1 MACTCER
8 CGTVARSR
16 VLHEFDTGQPAQ
28 FWCRPC
34 HEGSKGWATGQTQN
48 MRHDEIP
55 GGMWLENYG
64 PEPVKVYSHSER
76 RALLN
81 TIQYDKTT
89 GQPYVL
95 TEKDNFA
102 PMPGTDRDAQGI
114 PNPNGYR
121 DLSAAAILARNG
133 RPSLDADET
142 LDSLSGGPRLD
153 RHDPDD
159 VPNDPSFVDPAVR
172 PFKYDSDAEGARAF
186 LRVVRETLHE

>member
-1 MACTCER
+1 MACLCER
-8 CGTVARSR
+8 CGREVKSR
-16 VLHEFDTGQPAQ
+16 VLHVEEGRPPQM
-28 FWCRPC
+28 WCRSC
-34 HEGSKGWATGQTQN
+34 HEESKGWRTGDAIA

-76 RALLN
+76 RALMR

-89 GQPYVL
+89 GQPYIL

-121 DLSAAAILARNG
+121 DLSAAAIIARNG
-133 RPSLDADET
+133 RPTADET
-142 LDSLSGGPRLD
+142 KDMRAGGAPID
-153 RHDPDD
+153 PTDPDD
-159 VPNDPSFVDPAVR
+159 IPNDPTYRDPRAR
-172 PFKYDSDAEGARAF
+172 HFNFDSDAEGAREF
-186 LRVVRETLHE
+186 LKRITDA

>member
-1 MACTCER
+1 MTCRCER
-8 CGTVARSR
+8 CGEEARSR
-16 VLHEFDTGQPAQ
+16 VLHVEEGQPSE
-28 FWCRPC
+28 FWCYPC
-34 HEGSKGWATGQTQN
+34 HNGSKGWATGQQVQIV
-48 MRHDEIP
+48 RDEIP
-55 GGMWLENYG
+55 GGMLLENYG

-114 PNPNGYR
+114 PNPAGYR

-133 RPSLDADET
+133 RTSLDPDET
-142 LDSLSGGPRLD
+142 LDSLAGGARLD
-153 RHDPDD
+153 RSDPDD
-159 VPNDPSFVDPAVR
+159 IPNDPQFRDPRAR
-172 PFKYDSDAEGARAF
+172 HFAFDSDADGARDF
-186 LRVVRETLHE
+186 LKRVHDAD